1 MVGKA
6 RPKEG
11 DYSGMIIR
19 TYQGGDEAQI
29 IALWNR
35 TLVRDPITAQTFYR
49 KVLLDPN
56 FDPQGVFLVV
66 DRDQILGYVQA
77 VIRQVPLGTDFEPD
91 LGWIT
96 ALTVDPQVQR
106 QHWGSQLLER
116 ALQYLKNKGRARV
129 EFSPYAPFYVVP
141 GVDRIGYPGALEF
154 FQARGF
160 SVQYSPVAMDKGLV
174 DFTMPRDV
182 QQHIESL
189 EQAGILVEPISPPFY
204 TRLFEFCDRE
214 FYADWSRS
222 LREALA
228 MPIDATQLMICR
240 EGDVVLGFALF
251 GAYDGHLE
259 RFGPFGVAESER
271 GRGLGKALLYRTLEA
286 MKQRGCH
293 SAWFLWTGERSPAGY
308 LYYRAGF
315 EVTRRFD
322 ILEKRL

>member
-1 MVGKA
+1 
-6 RPKEG
+6 
-11 DYSGMIIR
+11 MIVR
-19 TYQGGDEAQI
+19 TYHGGDEAQI

-35 TLVRDPITAQTFYR
+35 TLVRDPITSQVFYH

-56 FDPQGVFLVV
+56 FDPGGVFVAV
-66 DRDQILGYVQA
+66 DQDKILGYIQA
-77 VIRQVPLGTDFEPD
+77 VVRRVPLGTDYEPD

-96 ALTVDPQVQR
+96 ALMVDRGVQR
-106 QHWGSQLLER
+106 QGLGSQLLDH
-116 ALQYLKNKGRARV
+116 ALRYLKGHGRSRV

-141 GVDRIGYPGALEF
+141 GVDRVGYPGAIEF
-154 FQARGF
+154 FQSHGF

-174 DFTMPRDV
+174 DFIMPQDV
-182 QQHIESL
+182 QQHIEL
-189 EQAGILVEPISPPFY
+189 LDRQGVVIEPISPPFY
-204 TRLFEFCDRE
+204 ARLFEFCDRE

-228 MPIDATQLMICR
+228 LAIDPSQLLICR
-240 EGDVVLGFALF
+240 EGDTVLGFALF

-259 RFGPFGVAESER
+259 RFGPFGVAEAER
-271 GRGLGKALLYRTLEA
+271 GRGLGKALLYQALQT

-315 EVTRRFD
+315 QVTRRFD
-322 ILEKRL
+322 ILEKSL

>member
-1 MVGKA
+1 MVL
-6 RPKEG
+6 
-11 DYSGMIIR
+11 R
-19 TYQGGDEAQI
+19 TYQGGDEAEI
-29 IALWNR
+29 LRLWNR
-35 TLVRDPITAQTFYR
+35 TLVRDPITAQDFYR

-56 FDPQGVFLVV
+56 FDPHGVFLMV
-66 DRDQILGYVQA
+66 DGREIVGYVQA
-77 VIRQVPLGTDFEPD
+77 IVRRVPLGTDFEPD

-96 ALTVDPQVQR
+96 ALVVDTRVQR
-106 QHWGSQLLER
+106 QGIGSHLVQEALHYLESKDR
-116 ALQYLKNKGRARV
+116 RRI
-129 EFSPYAPFYVVP
+129 EFSPYAPYYVVP
-141 GVDRIGYPGALEF
+141 GVDRVGYPGALEF
-154 FQARGF
+154 FQSQGF

-174 DFTMPRDV
+174 DFVMPADV
-182 QQHIESL
+182 QQHIGTLDE
-189 EQAGILVEPISPPFY
+189 AGVVIDPISPAFY

-228 MPIDATQLMICR
+228 MPIDSQQLLICR
-240 EGDVVLGFALF
+240 EKDTVLGFALF

-271 GRGLGKALLYRTLEA
+271 GRGLGKALLYRALET

-293 SAWFLWTGERSPAGY
+293 SAWFLWTGEHAPAGH
-308 LYYRAGF
+308 LYFRAGF